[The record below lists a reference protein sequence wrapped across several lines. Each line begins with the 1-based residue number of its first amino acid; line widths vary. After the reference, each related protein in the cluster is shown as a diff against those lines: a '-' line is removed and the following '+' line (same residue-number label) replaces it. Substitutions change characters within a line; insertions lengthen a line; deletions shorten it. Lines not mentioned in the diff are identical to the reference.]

1 MAGKFEIY
9 QDLRGNY
16 CFRLKS
22 RRGQVVATGPSFATK
37 ADAKRGIA
45 TVLMAAAGAQVEDTT
60 TTARRT
66 LRAEG

>member
-22 RRGQVVATGPSFATK
+22 RQGQVVATGPSFPTK
-37 ADAKRGIA
+37 RDAKRGIA
-45 TVLMAAAGAQVEDTT
+45 TMLMAAAGAQVEDTT
-60 TTARRT
+60 TTTRRT